1 MLRTRKV
8 YLLKDDAFT
17 AARTKVQ
24 DVNII
29 DPISSIDIIV
39 EMTNGSGMTESSVVK
54 PHNEFTKIELVDGS
68 DVIVSASMQELQAL
82 NAYSEREMPYM
93 DLTLD
98 SSAVQREM
106 CSIHFGLGLN
116 DPKHYFNPKKFRN
129 PQLRITNTL
138 TTPAATAWASS
149 GHYLTVIAN
158 IIEEGA
164 QAQEGYFMTK
174 EIYSYTAVDGAV
186 ETLDMPRDYA
196 YRLLLLQAL
205 KTGYSPTSSLEKIKL
220 SCDADK
226 FIPIDMDIDHLMFEI
241 VSRFGPFVQAL
252 KKRVTGAATIY
263 ADLYHLV
270 RASLEMETTL
280 HTADVLSIS
289 GEAISME
296 DVLQGATDA
305 VSTAEALCDAVVQG
319 YAPHSCILL
328 PFGRMD
334 VPEDWFDPTKFGD
347 IDLKLTGESAA
358 GTINVVLQ
366 QLRK

>member
-1 MLRTRKV
+1 
-8 YLLKDDAFT
+8 
-17 AARTKVQ
+17 
-24 DVNII
+24 
-29 DPISSIDIIV
+29 
-39 EMTNGSGMTESSVVK
+39 
-54 PHNEFTKIELVDGS
+54 
-68 DVIVSASMQELQAL
+68 
-82 NAYSEREMPYM
+82 
-93 DLTLD
+93 
-98 SSAVQREM
+98 
-106 CSIHFGLGLN
+106 
-116 DPKHYFNPKKFRN
+116 
-129 PQLRITNTL
+129 
-138 TTPAATAWASS
+138 
-149 GHYLTVIAN
+149 
-158 IIEEGA
+158 
-164 QAQEGYFMTK
+164 MTK

-186 ETLDMPRDYA
+186 ETIDMPMDYT

-205 KTGYSPTSSLEKIKL
+205 KTGYSPTSSLEKIKI

-226 FIPIDMDIDHLMFEI
+226 FIPVDMDIDHLVFDN
-241 VSRFGPFVQAL
+241 VRQFGPFIQGL

-270 RASLEMETTL
+270 RASLEMGTTL
-280 HTADVLSIS
+280 HTANVLSIA

-305 VSTAEALCDAVVQG
+305 VSTVEDLCTAFVNG

-334 VPEDWFDPTKFGD
+334 VPEDWFDVKKYSD